1 MNLYQELFRY
11 RHFIRFTI
19 DRHQRGGLYKTVLG
33 RAWLIILPL
42 SHILIYYLLIVVIF
56 GAGSAD
62 NMTTFV
68 TLMTGITHYLFF
80 QSALLSSCSALLAR
94 ESLLMQVH
102 IEPAVFTVTE
112 VAKACIDFVTTLALF
127 GLIYVW
133 HGEYHA
139 GRLIWYPAIMLVL
152 MIVIWSW
159 ALTLSVLT
167 VFFRDVQH
175 LVSIVLR
182 MLMYLVPVVYTL
194 DFVPLQAMGL
204 PFRELYLLN
213 PMASLF
219 ALLQW
224 SLLSGQM
231 PSVASLASLVLF
243 VMVSGLAGHAAYGY
257 WGRRIAKGF

>member
-1 MNLYQELFRY
+1 
-11 RHFIRFTI
+11 
-19 DRHQRGGLYKTVLG
+19 
-33 RAWLIILPL
+33 
-42 SHILIYYLLIVVIF
+42 
-56 GAGSAD
+56 
-62 NMTTFV
+62 
-68 TLMTGITHYLFF
+68 
-80 QSALLSSCSALLAR
+80 
-94 ESLLMQVH
+94 
-102 IEPAVFTVTE
+102 
-112 VAKACIDFVTTLALF
+112 
-127 GLIYVW
+127 
-133 HGEYHA
+133 
-139 GRLIWYPAIMLVL
+139 
-152 MIVIWSW
+152 
-159 ALTLSVLT
+159 